1 MDKIRINKYLADKGF
16 TTRRGADILIAEKK
30 VLINGKIAKLGD
42 RVGADD
48 KVTLKDFE
56 NKKYVYYAYYKPKG
70 VATLASGQEKSI
82 KDSIEFPEKVFPL
95 GRLDKDSEGLIIMTN
110 DGRLTDKLLNPK
122 FEHQKEYYVE
132 IDRPITHEFLVKISN
147 RVDIGIHKTKKSLVR
162 KVDSKAFEIIL
173 LEGKNRQIRRMC
185 GVLGAGVKK
194 LKRFRIMNIM
204 IGKLK
209 PNQYRNISG
218 KELQNFLADLGIS

>member
-16 TTRRGADILIAEKK
+16 TTRRGADILITEKK

-42 RVGADD
+42 KVGADD

-70 VATLASGQEKSI
+70 IATLASGQEKSI

-162 KVDSKAFEIIL
+162 KVDLKAFEIIL

-209 PNQYRNISG
+209 PNHYRNISG

>member
-16 TTRRGADILIAEKK
+16 TTRRGADILITEKK

-42 RVGADD
+42 KVGADD

-70 VATLASGQEKSI
+70 IATLASGQEKSI

-162 KVDSKAFEIIL
+162 KVDLKAFEIIL